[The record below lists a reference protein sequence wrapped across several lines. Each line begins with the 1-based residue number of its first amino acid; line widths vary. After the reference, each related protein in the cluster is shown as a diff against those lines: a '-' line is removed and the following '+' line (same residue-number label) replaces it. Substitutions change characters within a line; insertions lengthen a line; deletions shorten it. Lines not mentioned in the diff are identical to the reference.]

1 MTLEQVIKAV
11 RSLTPEEQHMIG
23 EMFSRKKQQ
32 TKKTAANRK
41 THNRG
46 KSKPKRRDLYG
57 VYSGLVPDDFNLD
70 AALNEIRNGWKEE
83 FIQIVE

>member
-11 RSLTPEEQHMIG
+11 RSLTPEEQHKIG

-32 TKKTAANRK
+32 TRKSAGKRK
-41 THNRG
+41 THSKG
-46 KSKPKRRDLYG
+46 KAKQKRCDLYG

-70 AALNEIRNGWKEE
+70 AALSEIRNDWKEE
-83 FIQIVE
+83 LIQTI